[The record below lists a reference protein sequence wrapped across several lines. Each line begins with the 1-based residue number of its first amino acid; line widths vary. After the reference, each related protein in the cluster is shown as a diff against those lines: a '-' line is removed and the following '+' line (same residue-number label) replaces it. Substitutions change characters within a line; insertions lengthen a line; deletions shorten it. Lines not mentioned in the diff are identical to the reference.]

1 MTTTTE
7 LHNEANRLRK
17 DDKYNEAISIYE
29 KLWPETSDK
38 YDGAGLLQCFR
49 KIKLYEKALSLADK
63 LIEKFPDFQ
72 WGKNEVIWT
81 YIEGELQRL
90 NEDDTLEKIIHT
102 ASKIMALKPEGYAI
116 KMVVFKVL
124 KTAKAMGRWNVVFEW
139 TSKLNP
145 EALSIKPMTDD
156 EGREGWC
163 DQSLWFNYRA
173 KSLIETERADEV
185 LEFIDDVIGKFPKQ
199 RKFFQRLK
207 ALAYY
212 KSGVVDKAEDT
223 YKDLCSGRKP
233 DWWLLHE
240 YALVLRDKGSKEEA
254 LQNMYRAANNHAR
267 LESMVTLFEDIGIL
281 CKELGKNEIAIAHYL
296 LSSLVRREQGWSI
309 SDSLK
314 NAIAEL
320 NQILDYKQEPFS
332 LKEAL
337 NICRTEWNKI
347 ASEQGTISTKREP
360 KRGLSGKVS
369 LGREDLPFCFISG
382 DDKESYFCFKADLP
396 KEIEDGQKVIFNAIP
411 SFDKK
416 KNKESWKAVDVRKE

>member
-1 MTTTTE
+1 MNSINE
-7 LHNEANRLRK
+7 LHKEANHLRQEGRYADASPLYEQLWNKTK
-17 DDKYNEAISIYE
+17 DQ
-29 KLWPETSDK
+29 
-38 YDGAGLLQCFR
+38 YDGAGLLNCLR
-49 KIKLYEKALSLADK
+49 KLSQFEKALPLAEE
-63 LIEKFPDFQ
+63 LAQEFPDFD
-72 WGKNEVIWT
+72 WVRNETIWT
-81 YIEGELQRL
+81 LIEGKL
-90 NEDDTLEKIIHT
+90 NKIGDKEPIDKIIGV
-102 ASKIMALKPEGYAI
+102 ANEIMKYRPDGIAAKI
-116 KMVVFKVL
+116 VVFKVL
-124 KTAKAMGRWNVVFEW
+124 KSAKAIGDWDIVYDWVDNLSPE
-139 TSKLNP
+139 KL
-145 EALSIKPMTDD
+145 STKPIIDD

-163 DQSLWFNYRA
+163 DQSLWYNYKIR
-173 KSLIETERADEV
+173 SMIEKDRADAI
-185 LEFIDDVIGKFPKQ
+185 LEFIDDIINKFLKQ
-199 RKFFQRLK
+199 KKFFLRLK
-207 ALAYY
+207 ALAFHKLNRLDEAEACY
-212 KSGVVDKAEDT
+212 KE
-223 YKDLCSGRKP
+223 LCSLRKP

-254 LQNMYRAANNHAR
+254 LQKMYRAANNHAR

-396 KEIEDGQKVIFNAIP
+396 KEIEDGQKVVFNAIP